1 MEDYKDSLFIKEKN
15 MILILNEYSL
25 WIFSSINMRLLD
37 IEQFPIN
44 KISIN
49 EPWKLNYRL
58 DCLEVFC

>member
-37 IEQFPIN
+37 
-44 KISIN
+44 N
-49 EPWKLNYRL
+49 E
-58 DCLEVFC
+58 